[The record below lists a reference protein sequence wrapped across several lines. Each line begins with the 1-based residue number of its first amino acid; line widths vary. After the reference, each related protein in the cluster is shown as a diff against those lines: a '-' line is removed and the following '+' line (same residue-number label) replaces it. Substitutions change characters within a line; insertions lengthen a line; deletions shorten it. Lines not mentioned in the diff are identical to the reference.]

1 MKFQLYENLNPLQV
15 GTRLPKYLKTAPLP
29 KLDNDKKYCVVVF
42 RQALEVV
49 MSPQLKHALEKI
61 PHDNVP
67 VVAGRNFT
75 QQAYDA
81 VQQANGVYPSRLPLP
96 TGSRRIPPENLLI
109 QTNTKRETGI

>member
-81 VQQANGVYPSRLPLP
+81 VQQANGFVVAFSNFNWTDESYYNITHPRNS
-96 TGSRRIPPENLLI
+96 PPDD
-109 QTNTKRETGI
+109 